1 MDIMN
6 SGFEYSSVA
15 DSEDVQKFGS
25 ILQQCFLASPGEEEG
40 WLKRMGVENIRL
52 IREEKEVI
60 GGLVVIPMGQ
70 WWGGESVSM
79 TGIAGVGVAPECRG
93 SGVALSLM
101 QQAIKELYANDVPIS
116 VLYPATQRLYRK
128 AGYEQGGS
136 FCSWEIPASSIQV
149 KEQPLSVKS
158 VALDSEIFY
167 ELYSK
172 QGKNINGYLNRNQTI
187 WNRIIKPGEKE
198 VFYGYIIGSIEKPEG
213 YIIFGQRSTDNDNIL
228 SVVDW
233 VILTNAAAQTF
244 WSFLSNH
251 RSQIDKVRWRSSA
264 IDNSTLIL
272 PEQTAKNRFI
282 NRWMLRIIN
291 VEKALSTRGYP
302 SGIETELHLQVT
314 DDLIPE
320 NNGKFILSIANGSGN
335 MTKGGKGELKL
346 DIRGLAPL
354 YTGLFSPQQLQLA
367 GKLDATEKVISTAT
381 QIFAGTSPWM
391 MDFF

>member
-1 MDIMN
+1 MKPE
-6 SGFEYSSVA
+6 FEYSSVTN
-15 DSEDVQKFGS
+15 SEELQKFGS
-25 ILQQCFLASPGEEEG
+25 ILEQCFLASSGEEEG

-52 IREEKEVI
+52 IREEKQVV

-70 WWGGESVSM
+70 WWGGKSVSM

-93 SGVALSLM
+93 SGAALSLM
-101 QQAIKELYANDVPIS
+101 QQTIKELYANDVPIS

-136 FCSWEIPASSIQV
+136 FCSWEIPASSIQI
-149 KEQPLSVKS
+149 KQQPLPIKS
-158 VALDSEIFY
+158 VPLDSEIFY
-167 ELYSK
+167 ELYAK

-213 YIIFGQRSTDNDNIL
+213 YIIISQYSVDNENIL

-233 VILTNAAAQTF
+233 VVLTNAAVQSF

-251 RSQIDKVRWRSSA
+251 RSQIDKIRWRSSA
-264 IDNSTLIL
+264 IDNLTLVL
-272 PEQTAKNRFI
+272 PEQTVKNRFI

-291 VEKALSTRGYP
+291 VDKALSARGYT
-302 SGIETELHLQVT
+302 SEIETELHLEIE
-314 DDLIPE
+314 DDLIVE

-335 MTKGGKGELKL
+335 ITKGGRGDLKL
-346 DIRGLAPL
+346 DIRGLASL
-354 YTGLFSPQQLQLA
+354 YTGLFTPQQLQLA
-367 GKLDATEKVISTAT
+367 GKIDATDKALSTAK